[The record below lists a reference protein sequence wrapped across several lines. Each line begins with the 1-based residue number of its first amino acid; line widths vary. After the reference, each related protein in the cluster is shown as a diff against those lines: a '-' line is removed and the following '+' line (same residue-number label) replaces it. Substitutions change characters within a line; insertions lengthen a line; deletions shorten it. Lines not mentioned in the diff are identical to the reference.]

1 MYIAA
6 DNPAAAARQTAAVLH
21 AVEQLPRF
29 PEMGRIGRVHG
40 TRELVIPGT
49 PLLIAYRVRKDG
61 IRILAVL
68 HGAKRWPRQFSH

>member
-1 MYIAA
+1 
-6 DNPAAAARQTAAVLH
+6 
-21 AVEQLPRF
+21 
-29 PEMGRIGRVHG
+29 MGRLGRVHG

-68 HGAKRWPRQFSH
+68 HGARRWPGQFSH